1 MSKNK
6 TINQDNGKE
15 TFQKKIDM
23 RSTVNYYEDQ
33 ILIWREEVQQLS
45 YEEALKKLD
54 LVLYELENDET
65 SLEEIQSLYLKGKIY
80 LDYCDNLLNSAEQ
93 DVKELSINKFI

>member
-54 LVLYELENDET
+54 LVLHELENDET
-65 SLEEIQSLYLKGKIY
+65 SLKKSR
-80 LDYCDNLLNSAEQ
+80 A
-93 DVKELSINKFI
+93 FI

>member
-15 TFQKKIDM
+15 TFQKKIDI

-54 LVLYELENDET
+54 LVLHELENDET

-93 DVKELSINKFI
+93 DVKELSIK

>member
-54 LVLYELENDET
+54 LVLHELENDET